1 MQQLQQPQRPIS
13 FWTLTIGKIAAPDKR
28 QRGSRRCCI
37 KQQQKQTDPVET
49 GKDKKMLSWLLKLKS
64 RCDIEGCRHKD
75 DDVDVDANNV
85 LLDVCKTFL
94 VNDENLN

>member
-1 MQQLQQPQRPIS
+1 MPHLIRGREVVDVVASSSSRSRLIQLKLEK
-13 FWTLTIGKIAAPDKR
+13 TK
-28 QRGSRRCCI
+28 RCCL
-37 KQQQKQTDPVET
+37 
-49 GKDKKMLSWLLKLKS
+49 GFFNLKLKS